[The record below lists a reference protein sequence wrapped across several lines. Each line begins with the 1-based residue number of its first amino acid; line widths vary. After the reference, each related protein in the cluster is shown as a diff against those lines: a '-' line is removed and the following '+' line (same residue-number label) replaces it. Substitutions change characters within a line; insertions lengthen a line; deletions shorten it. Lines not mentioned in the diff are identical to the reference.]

1 VLLHVFKKCDTGA
14 TYKLQ
19 VRERGLEIGL
29 QLGLD
34 DELVL
39 VALVWAEPL
48 KENRMDQG
56 AGFQPSQLMRN

>member
-1 VLLHVFKKCDTGA
+1 VLLHVFKKCDTET

-39 VALVWAEPL
+39 VALAWAEG
-48 KENRMDQG
+48 E
-56 AGFQPSQLMRN
+56 